1 MQFKIEKFSKKSWAR
16 YGILKTP
23 HGDVETPAF
32 TPVATQAA
40 LKGMLSDQ
48 AKDAHTQ
55 ILMVNTYHM
64 WVRGIADTVK
74 KFDGLARRSLGE
86 GGLHNFM
93 NWQKP
98 LMTDSGGFQV
108 FSLGFAYGEEV
119 SKIVKEKNTPFLDG
133 RTKMEYSEKEKS
145 RRGLVD
151 IDDEGVT
158 FRSHLDGSIKRLT
171 PKISIRIQEKLGA
184 DIIFAFD
191 ECTSPTAS
199 YEYTKTSLKRTHRWA
214 KECLKVKKK
223 NSQLLFGIVQGGRYK
238 DLREESAELIGSLE
252 FDGIGIGGGF
262 GKEDIRAVLEWIIPL
277 LPQKK
282 PRHFLGIG
290 EIEDIKE
297 SVKRGIDLFDC
308 VIPTRLAR
316 HGVLIT
322 EKGRIIIKNSR
333 WKNDKNPPED
343 NCECY
348 TCQNFSRAYLAH
360 LSRAGEMLAIQLA
373 NIHNVYFYNK
383 LMEELRE
390 QIKSGKL

>member
-1 MQFKIEKFSKKSWAR
+1 MFKIIKTSKHSWAR
-16 YGILKTP
+16 TGVLSTP
-23 HGDVETPAF
+23 HGNIETPAF

-64 WVRGIADTVK
+64 WVREAVDAVK
-74 KFDGLARRSLGE
+74 KF

-108 FSLGFAYGEEV
+108 FSLGFAYGEEI
-119 SKIVKEKNTPFLDG
+119 SKIIKEKNTPFSHG
-133 RTKMEYSEKEKS
+133 RGKIEYSEKEKS
-145 RRGLVD
+145 RKGLVK

-158 FRSHLDGSIKRLT
+158 FRSHLDGSQKRLT
-171 PKISIRIQEKLGA
+171 PKISIQLQEKLGA

-191 ECTSPTAS
+191 ECASPTAS
-199 YEYTKTSLKRTHRWA
+199 YEYTKTSLERTHRWA
-214 KECLKVKKK
+214 KECLRVKKK
-223 NSQLLFGIVQGGRYK
+223 NGQLLFGIVQGGRYQN
-238 DLREESAELIGSLE
+238 LREESAKFIGSLE
-252 FDGIGIGGGF
+252 FGGIGIGGGF
-262 GKEDIRAVLEWIIPL
+262 EKEDIPTALEWVIPL
-277 LPQKK
+277 LPNEK

-308 VIPTRLAR
+308 VISTRLAR

-322 EKGRIIIKNSR
+322 AKERIIMKNSR
-333 WKNDKNPPED
+333 WKNDRNPPEN
-343 NCECY
+343 NCACY
-348 TCQNFSRAYLAH
+348 TCQNFSRAYLCH
-360 LSRAGEMLAIQLA
+360 LSRAGEILAIQLA
-373 NIHNVYFYNK
+373 NIHNVHFYNE
-383 LMEELRE
+383 LMETIRE
-390 QIKSGKL
+390 EIKNDKF